1 MIIGL
6 VGYARSGKDTVAE
19 YLVSNEE
26 FTRRAFADP
35 MREALLRLDPRINVG
50 EMRGVPLTEAVK
62 NIGWDALKEHSEDV
76 RHLLQRM
83 GTEVGREM
91 FGQDVWVN
99 KAMEN
104 IQPEDHIVFSD
115 VRYQNEAD
123 AILRQGGR
131 LWRITR
137 PGVGPVNAHG
147 SDSAMDSYPA
157 SSFDLTIV
165 NDSTK
170 EELFSAL
177 EETLMVMR
185 AHNGS

>member
-1 MIIGL
+1 VIIGL

-19 YLVSNEE
+19 YLVKNNG

-50 EMRGVPLTEAVK
+50 TMTGVALSRTVK
-62 NIGWDALKEHSEDV
+62 ELGWDYLKEHSEDV

-83 GTEVGREM
+83 GTEVGRQM
-91 FGQDVWVN
+91 FGEDVWVN

-104 IQPEDHIVFSD
+104 IYREDHIVFSD

-123 AILRQGGR
+123 AILRAGGR
-131 LWRITR
+131 LWKITR

-147 SDSAMDSYPA
+147 SDSAMDAYPH
-157 SSFDLTIV
+157 SSFDLVIV

-170 EELFSAL
+170 EELFLAL
-177 EETLMVMR
+177 EKTMLMER
-185 AHNGS
+185 AHNGN